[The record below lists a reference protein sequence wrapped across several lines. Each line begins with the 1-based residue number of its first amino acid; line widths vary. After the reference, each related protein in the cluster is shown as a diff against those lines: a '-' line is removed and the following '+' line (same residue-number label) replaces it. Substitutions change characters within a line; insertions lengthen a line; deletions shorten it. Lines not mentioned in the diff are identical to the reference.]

1 MVLEAL
7 RPLIRVIPLGK
18 EEETNSCGNPNPNPW
33 WLHPAL
39 GGDVIGGGNYGHSWA
54 HGWMLVHMFTWHEL
68 RVALVDYRK
77 DTKVS
82 LIPRIPLGTAMLR
95 TSTKSV
101 LLKWPD
107 RYFPG
112 GPVVKTLP
120 SNAGCTGSNPV
131 WETEVPHATWYRQR
145 EKKK

>member
-1 MVLEAL
+1 
-7 RPLIRVIPLGK
+7 
-18 EEETNSCGNPNPNPW
+18 
-33 WLHPAL
+33 
-39 GGDVIGGGNYGHSWA
+39 
-54 HGWMLVHMFTWHEL
+54 MLVHMFTWHEL

-145 EKKK
+145 EKKSKWLDRK